1 MLKVRQGNNSFLNLY
16 PRWYSDI
23 SPALDS
29 SVIPAPKWPT
39 FGGGG
44 VSNGGRRT
52 RGRIHLILNI
62 IHFLW
67 SIIFS
72 TGRYKRFGAK
82 IR

>member
-39 FGGGG
+39 VG
-44 VSNGGRRT
+44 VNNGGE
-52 RGRIHLILNI
+52 
-62 IHFLW
+62 
-67 SIIFS
+67 S
-72 TGRYKRFGAK
+72 TGTDTFNT
-82 IR
+82 